1 MSYFLD
7 DLVLKC
13 NPAFPLFLI
22 NFCSFFCSEHHVDT
36 LPDIADQLQ
45 SSGGSVSSSQ
55 AEQNNRNTISPKTAK
70 TRQQLVTQ
78 CKIRRNGDVNS
89 ANIRNEERD
98 MDWNEKRKKKLSLQR
113 LQLSLQRLK
122 SPR

>member
-1 MSYFLD
+1 MAPTSGIFARWSMYGKA
-7 DLVLKC
+7 LK
-13 NPAFPLFLI
+13 
-22 NFCSFFCSEHHVDT
+22 HHVDT

-78 CKIRRNGDVNS
+78 CKIRRNGDVNT
-89 ANIRNEERD
+89 ANIHNEERD

>member
-1 MSYFLD
+1 MAPTSGFFARWSMYGKA
-7 DLVLKC
+7 LK
-13 NPAFPLFLI
+13 
-22 NFCSFFCSEHHVDT
+22 HHVDT

-78 CKIRRNGDVNS
+78 CKIRRNGDVNT
-89 ANIRNEERD
+89 ANIHNEERD

>member
-1 MSYFLD
+1 MPPTSGIFARWSMYG
-7 DLVLKC
+7 K
-13 NPAFPLFLI
+13 AFK
-22 NFCSFFCSEHHVDT
+22 HHVDT

-45 SSGGSVSSSQ
+45 FSGSSQ

-78 CKIRRNGDVNS
+78 YRIRRNGDVNQ
-89 ANIRNEERD
+89 AHMHNEEQD
-98 MDWNEKRKKKLSLQR
+98 MDWNEKQKKKLSLQR
-113 LQLSLQRLK
+113 LRLSLQRLK